1 MEKLL
6 QWSIAQ
12 QTGDKESAE
21 KIGQPDPKLLEQLFG
36 GGGPD
41 EPALMKQSIMVVEN
55 PEATLE
61 NKQIAFDNFEMLI
74 ENLDNA
80 NNIENLKLWTSIIN
94 QLSPEV
100 DDSLKIYAAS
110 IIGTAVQNNPNSQED
125 FLKYCPQ
132 GLSKLIELSNSDNLD
147 LQHKCLFAI
156 ASFIRNYEP
165 GYSQFDSLNGWLLIS
180 SKLSDLSN
188 HKTNLR
194 VLSILSSI
202 LSTGLNDEKINQISN
217 IKLIHHL
224 VSNLH
229 HEGHIG
235 CIDKTLNIISQ
246 LASLNYKFSKNE
258 INDLATG
265 LDNVEVLKN
274 EISEDDYNL
283 AKQVVH

>member
-132 GLSKLIELSNSDNLD
+132 GLTEYLGRLLVSTVFPSAIGLDAALVWLAFLGVGFVGDEDDSDIGSDN
-147 LQHKCLFAI
+147 
-156 ASFIRNYEP
+156 
-165 GYSQFDSLNGWLLIS
+165 
-180 SKLSDLSN
+180 
-188 HKTNLR
+188 
-194 VLSILSSI
+194 SI
-202 LSTGLNDEKINQISN
+202 G
-217 IKLIHHL
+217 
-224 VSNLH
+224 
-229 HEGHIG
+229 
-235 CIDKTLNIISQ
+235 
-246 LASLNYKFSKNE
+246 
-258 INDLATG
+258 
-265 LDNVEVLKN
+265 
-274 EISEDDYNL
+274 
-283 AKQVVH
+283 